1 MKNWFIKFKL
11 QKFKLMAYIKI
22 QEELENINY
31 DPESDFAAG
40 PVNSKDLFLWNATI
54 LGPDDTP
61 YEGG

>member
-1 MKNWFIKFKL
+1 
-11 QKFKLMAYIKI
+11 MAYIKI